1 MEFQVVEKVYVKAQE
16 LRSIIEEKQFV
27 LKSSTSDILICMRLP
42 VDRSDIIYFANLSFI
57 FSLVYKL
64 FLK

>member
-27 LKSSTSDILICMRLP
+27 LKSSTSDVLICIRLP
-42 VDRSDIIYFANLSFI
+42 VD
-57 FSLVYKL
+57 LVKKHILIHQVWYGA
-64 FLK
+64 